1 MKTGKKTIIKHE
13 ESDQKWNMKKRHL
26 IGNNQVILKIGKY
39 ERIKQNL
46 KKLWFKILI
55 LHKSI

>member
-1 MKTGKKTIIKHE
+1 MIIKYE
-13 ESDQKWNMKKRHL
+13 KSDHKWNMKKRRL

-46 KKLWFKILI
+46 KKL
-55 LHKSI
+55 

>member
-1 MKTGKKTIIKHE
+1 MIIKHE

-46 KKLWFKILI
+46 KKL
-55 LHKSI
+55 